1 MSEGQRLR
9 MSEYLLEVAKWG
21 EETSVARGAAIQTAE
36 MVEDDLKTRH
46 RSTFFCLLLYNTP
59 RFRRKKNNLDILADL
74 SDAFPHFGS
83 HLLII

>member
-1 MSEGQRLR
+1 

-46 RSTFFCLLLYNTP
+46 RSTFFCLLLS
-59 RFRRKKNNLDILADL
+59 IL
-74 SDAFPHFGS
+74 HFS
-83 HLLII
+83 AVEATEK